1 MPRPLSERF
10 ILGLDKADESKDGV
24 KLARACIKANLA
36 IKYVSF
42 INKERGMTL
51 HTWFR
56 GGDIRQRNIIKVKKF
71 INIIEQGLAD
81 GVLPADNLASA
92 KVFVESEVR
101 PIL

>member
-10 ILGLDKADESKDGV
+10 ILGLDKANESKDGV

-36 IKYVSF
+36 IKYVAEGLGVS
-42 INKERGMTL
+42 RMTL

>member
-36 IKYVSF
+36 IKYVAEGLGVS
-42 INKERGMTL
+42 RMTL

>member
-36 IKYVSF
+36 IKYVAEGLGVS
-42 INKERGMTL
+42 RMTL

-56 GGDIRQRNIIKVKKF
+56 GGDIRQRNILKVKKF
-71 INIIEQGLAD
+71 INIIEEGLAD
-81 GVLPADNLASA
+81 GALPADNLASA